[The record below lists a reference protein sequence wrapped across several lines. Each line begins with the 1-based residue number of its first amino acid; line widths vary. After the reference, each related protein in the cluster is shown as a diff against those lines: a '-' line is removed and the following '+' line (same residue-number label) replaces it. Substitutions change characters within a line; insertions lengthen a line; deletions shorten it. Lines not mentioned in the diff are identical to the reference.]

1 MAKNYNHQ
9 QQHHQ
14 YSNANIDEEEVV
26 DEEQQAGEDG
36 IYEETTN
43 NNNHP
48 SNGVMVVGG
57 HSDLALVESSASS
70 FDASTRTLIEFFV
83 STGQALSVFDNF
95 RLRAFLAELNP
106 SYVLPSSSSVEF
118 DYLPEIA
125 ATMVDDLRH
134 MMTSVEH
141 VAITT
146 NTFRLPTSENREF
159 TGMIDYKYNKIK

>member
-1 MAKNYNHQ
+1 MYEM
-9 QQHHQ
+9 
-14 YSNANIDEEEVV
+14 DEEM
-26 DEEQQAGEDG
+26 
-36 IYEETTN
+36 TN
-43 NNNHP
+43 NNNNEA

-106 SYVLPSSSSVEF
+106 SYVLPSASSVEF

-125 ATMVDDLRH
+125 ASMVDDLRH
-134 MMTSVEH
+134 MMNSVEH

-146 NTFRLPTSENREF
+146 NTFRLPTSESREF
-159 TGMIDYKYNKIK
+159 TGTIWFIMNKIENRK

>member
-1 MAKNYNHQ
+1 MLDSYG
-9 QQHHQ
+9 
-14 YSNANIDEEEVV
+14 V
-26 DEEQQAGEDG
+26 DEE
-36 IYEETTN
+36 TN
-43 NNNHP
+43 NNNNNEA

-125 ATMVDDLRH
+125 ASMVDDLRH
-134 MMTSVEH
+134 MMMTSVEH

-146 NTFRLPTSENREF
+146 NTFRLPTSESREF
-159 TGMIDYKYNKIK
+159 TGMIDYEYKNKIMTTIFYLFMFKINFKSKISNLNLFPF